1 VIARPGMTADT
12 LKPGTSM
19 SNPKPLS
26 FHVPEPAVRPGGTPD
41 FSDVPIPRAGTVR
54 RPEIDA
60 DPESIR
66 DLAYSIIRVLNRESE
81 AIGPWSGL
89 LTDEELLEGLRHMMT
104 LRAFDAR
111 MLMAQRQGKTS
122 FYMQHMG
129 EEGVSCAFRKALET
143 GDMNFPTYRQAG
155 LLIAGGYPMVEMM
168 NQIYSNEMDPLHGRQ
183 LPVLYSS
190 REHGFF
196 SISGNLATQYIQAVG
211 WAMASAIKGDTRIA
225 VGWIGD
231 GSTAESDFHAALV
244 FASTY
249 KAPVVLNIVN
259 NQWAI
264 STFQG
269 IARGGSGTF
278 AARGHG
284 FGIPS
289 LRVDGNDYLAVHAVA
304 KWAVE
309 RARSGLGP
317 TLVEYVTYR
326 VGAHST
332 SDDPSAYR
340 PKTESDAWPLGDPV
354 IRLKNHLIRRGAWSE
369 ERHKQGEA
377 EILASVIAAQKEAES
392 HGTLHAGPKPSARDM
407 FEGVYAE
414 MPPHL
419 RRQRQQAGV

>member
-1 VIARPGMTADT
+1 
-12 LKPGTSM
+12 M
-19 SNPKPLS
+19 SDRKPLS
-26 FHVPEPAVRPGGTPD
+26 FHVPAPAVRPGGTPD
-41 FSDVPIPRAGTVR
+41 FSDVRISLAGEVR
-54 RPEIDA
+54 RPEVDVA
-60 DPESIR
+60 PEDIR
-66 DLAYSIIRVLNRESE
+66 DLAYAIIRVLDRDSE
-81 AIGPWSGL
+81 AVGPWAGL
-89 LTDEELLEGLRHMMT
+89 LDDDELLKGLRHMMT

-111 MLMAQRQGKTS
+111 MQMAQRQGKTS

-129 EEGVSCAFRKALET
+129 EEAVSCAFRVALEP

-155 LLIAGGYPMVEMM
+155 LLIAGGYPMLEMM
-168 NQIYSNEMDPLHGRQ
+168 NQIYSNELDPLKGRQ
-183 LPVLYSS
+183 LPVMYSS

-196 SISGNLATQYIQAVG
+196 SISGNLATQFIQAVG
-211 WAMASAIKGDTRIA
+211 WAMASAMKRDTKIA
-225 VGWIGD
+225 AGWIGD

-278 AARGHG
+278 AARGLG
-284 FGIPS
+284 FGLPA
-289 LRVDGNDYLAVHAVA
+289 LRVDGNDYLAVYAVA

-309 RARSGLGP
+309 RARRNLGP

-354 IRLKNHLIRRGAWSE
+354 LRLKGHLIRRGVWSE
-369 ERHKQGEA
+369 ERHKQAEA
-377 EILASVIAAQKEAES
+377 EILADVIAVQKEAES
-392 HGTLHAGPKPSARDM
+392 HGTLHSGPHPSARDM
-407 FEGVYAE
+407 FEGVYEE

-419 RRQRQQAGV
+419 RRQRQQGGI

>member
-1 VIARPGMTADT
+1 MNDHA
-12 LKPGTSM
+12 
-19 SNPKPLS
+19 PLS
-26 FHVPEPAVRPGGTPD
+26 LHVPEPAVRPGGKPD
-41 FSDVPIPRAGTVR
+41 FSSVNIPSAGSVP
-54 RPEIDA
+54 RPEIDV

-66 DLAYSIIRVLNRESE
+66 DLAFSIIRVLNREGE
-81 AIGPWSGL
+81 AVGPWAGL

-104 LRAFDAR
+104 LRTFDAR

-129 EEGVSCAFRKALET
+129 EEAVSCAFRKALEA

-155 LLIAGGYPMVEMM
+155 LLIATGYPLVDMM
-168 NQIYSNEMDPLHGRQ
+168 CEIFSNEKDPLKGRQ
-183 LPVLYSS
+183 MPVLYSS
-190 REHGFF
+190 KALGFF
-196 SISGNLATQYIQAVG
+196 SVSGNLATQFIQAVG
-211 WAMASAIKGDTRIA
+211 WAMASAIKHDTRIA
-225 VGWIGD
+225 AGWIGD
-231 GSTAESDFHAALV
+231 GATAESDFHAALV

-278 AARGHG
+278 AARGLG
-284 FGIPS
+284 FGIPA
-289 LRVDGNDYLAVHAVA
+289 LRVDGNDYLAVYAVA
-304 KWAVE
+304 RWAIE
-309 RARSGLGP
+309 RARRNLGP
-317 TLVEYVTYR
+317 TLIEYVTYR

-332 SDDPSAYR
+332 SDDPAAYR

-354 IRLKNHLIRRGAWSE
+354 IRLKNHLIFRGAWSE
-369 ERHKQGEA
+369 ARHKQAEA
-377 EILASVIAAQKEAES
+377 EILDTVVTAQKEAES
-392 HGTLHAGPKPSARDM
+392 HGTLHAGGKPSVRDM
-407 FEGVYAE
+407 FEGVYGE

>member
-1 VIARPGMTADT
+1 MSD
-12 LKPGTSM
+12 LKPLT
-19 SNPKPLS
+19 
-26 FHVPEPAVRPGGTPD
+26 FHVPAPAVRPGGTPD
-41 FSDVPIPRAGTVR
+41 FRDVKIPPAGSVD
-54 RPEIDA
+54 RPPVDVA
-60 DPESIR
+60 PEDIR
-66 DLAYSIIRVLNRESE
+66 DLAFEIIRVLNRDSE
-81 AIGPWSGL
+81 AVGPWAGL
-89 LTDEELLEGLRHMMT
+89 LSHEELLDGLRHMMT

-111 MLMAQRQGKTS
+111 MQMAQRQGKTS

-129 EEGVSCAFRKALET
+129 EEAVSCAFRKALSP

-155 LLIAGGYPMVEMM
+155 LLIAGGYPMLDMM
-168 NQIYSNEMDPLHGRQ
+168 CQIYSNERDPLKGRQ
-183 LPVLYSS
+183 LPVMYSS

-196 SISGNLATQYIQAVG
+196 SISGNLATQFVQAVG
-211 WAMASAIKGDTRIA
+211 WAMASAMKRDTKIA

-231 GSTAESDFHAALV
+231 GSTAESDFHSALV

-278 AARGHG
+278 AARGLG
-284 FGIPS
+284 FGIPA
-289 LRVDGNDYLAVHAVA
+289 LRVDGNDYLAVYAVA
-304 KWAVE
+304 KWAIE
-309 RARSGLGP
+309 RARSNLGP

-354 IRLKNHLIRRGAWSE
+354 LRLKNHLIREGAWSE
-369 ERHKQGEA
+369 ERHTQAEA
-377 EILASVIAAQKEAES
+377 EILSTVIAIQKEAES
-392 HGTLHAGPKPSARDM
+392 HGTLHSGPHPSARDM
-407 FEGVYAE
+407 FEGVYEE

-419 RRQRQQAGV
+419 RRQRQQGGV

>member
-1 VIARPGMTADT
+1 MSDPAR
-12 LKPGTSM
+12 
-19 SNPKPLS
+19 LS
-26 FHVPEPAVRPGGTPD
+26 FHVPAPAVRPGGTPD
-41 FSDVPIPRAGTVR
+41 FSDVKISRAGEVP
-54 RPEIDA
+54 RPAVDVA
-60 DPESIR
+60 PEAIR
-66 DLAYSIIRVLNRESE
+66 ELAYPIIRVLTPEGE
-81 AIGPWSGL
+81 AVGPWAGL
-89 LTDEELLEGLRHMMT
+89 LTTEELREGLRHMMT

-111 MLMAQRQGKTS
+111 MQMAQRQGKTS

-129 EEGVSCAFRKALET
+129 EEAVSCAFRKALAP

-155 LLIAGGYPMVEMM
+155 LLIAGGYPMLDMM
-168 NQIYSNEMDPLHGRQ
+168 SQIYSNERDPLKGRQ
-183 LPVLYSS
+183 LPVMYSS

-196 SISGNLATQYIQAVG
+196 SISGNLATQFVQAVG
-211 WAMASAIKGDTRIA
+211 WAMASAMKRDTKIA
-225 VGWIGD
+225 AAWIGD

-278 AARGHG
+278 AARGLG
-284 FGIPS
+284 FGIPA

-304 KWAVE
+304 RWAVE
-309 RARSGLGP
+309 RARSNLGP
-317 TLVEYVTYR
+317 TLIEYVTYR

-340 PKTESDAWPLGDPV
+340 PKTESEAWPLGDPV
-354 IRLKNHLIRRGAWSE
+354 LRLKQHLIRLGAWSD
-369 ERHKQGEA
+369 ERHAQAEA
-377 EILASVIAAQKEAES
+377 EILAGVIAVQKEAET
-392 HGTLHAGPKPSARDM
+392 HGTLHTGPHPSARDM
-407 FEGVYAE
+407 FEGVYEE

>member
-1 VIARPGMTADT
+1 MPAHE
-12 LKPGTSM
+12 
-19 SNPKPLS
+19 PLRL
-26 FHVPEPAVRPGGTPD
+26 HVPEPEVRPGDEPD
-41 FSDVPIPRAGTVR
+41 FSRVPIPKAGSVP
-54 RPEIDA
+54 RPPVNVDSRE
-60 DPESIR
+60 IR
-66 DLAYSIIRVLNRESE
+66 DLAYSIIRVLNRQGE
-81 AIGPWSGL
+81 AVGPWAGT
-89 LTDEELLEGLRHMMT
+89 LTDAELLEGLRHMMT

-111 MLMAQRQGKTS
+111 MQTAQRQGKTS
-122 FYMQHMG
+122 FYIQNMG
-129 EEGVSCAFRKALET
+129 EEAVSCAFRRALEP

-155 LLIAGGYPMVEMM
+155 LLIAGDYPMVEMM
-168 NQIYSNEMDPLHGRQ
+168 NQIYSNEADPLKGRQ

-190 REHGFF
+190 RDYGFF
-196 SISGNLATQYIQAVG
+196 SVSGNLGTQFIQAVG
-211 WAMASAIKGDTRIA
+211 WAMASAIRGDTRIA
-225 VGWIGD
+225 AGWIGD

-249 KAPVVLNIVN
+249 RAPVVLNIVN

-278 AARGHG
+278 AARGLG
-284 FGIPS
+284 FGIPA

-309 RARSGLGP
+309 RARRNLGA

-354 IRLKNHLIRRGAWSE
+354 IRLKNHLIVRGAWSE
-369 ERHKQGEA
+369 ERHKQAEA
-377 EILASVIAAQKEAES
+377 EMLDGVIAAQKEAER
-392 HGTLHAGPKPSARDM
+392 HGTLHSGGKPSTRDV
-407 FEGVYAE
+407 FEGVYAT

-419 RRQRQQAGV
+419 RRQRQKAGV